1 MLARKVSPGRKPG
14 KKVSISRIRC
24 SAHES
29 CSAMLSAYNIL
40 DDSNHRHSSDDWN
53 QKLERLVPRMNFS
66 ELPLDFSLHC
76 EIGSAKRSASKT
88 IFNDHTRYP
97 ASSRNNPGWQVCWSS
112 RWRRKGSRRKS
123 CRRGWKMVEVFL
135 VEIRVL
141 SLDGGRFK
149 GGGLI

>member
-29 CSAMLSAYNIL
+29 CSAMLSTTRII
-40 DDSNHRHSSDDWN
+40 DIRPMKPKTWTT
-53 QKLERLVPRMNFS
+53 RRMNFS
-66 ELPLDFSLHC
+66 GLDFSLHC

-135 VEIRVL
+135 VEIRLL